1 MMESTAQTLPIEML
15 DVDAIRTDPAAYQF
29 RKNCDANGV
38 TKEWQI
44 TADRWDPILHGN
56 PLLVHKRLSGE
67 YFVVD
72 GHHRL
77 DFARRM
83 GVDKLNVQVLDEARG
98 YSIDRVKLIAA
109 EKNIVKGHASKV
121 EAARV
126 LKEEKAKNFDRFLLT
141 SWQPDHV
148 IVKLSGLSDAS
159 LDMVEQCKV
168 PVESAVYVAE
178 HVPDADHQDRIFR
191 KISLKLHKDDYPTPG
206 FNQKVNYVKEPGV
219 KIPVRFTDGSS
230 TALVANEQAA
240 GFVARLRKQ
249 RESLAASLSK

>member
-1 MMESTAQTLPIEML
+1 MEIKPQNLPIETL
-15 DVDAIRTDPAAYQF
+15 DIRVIKADSAAYQF

-44 TADRWDPILHGN
+44 TAERWDPVIHGN
-56 PLLVHKRLSGE
+56 PLLVHKRASGE

-77 DFARRM
+77 DFAKRM
-83 GVDKLNVQVLDEARG
+83 GVDKLNVQVLDEAQG

-148 IVKLSGLSDAS
+148 AVTLSGLSDTS
-159 LDMVEQCKV
+159 LDMIEQKKV
-168 PVESAVYVAE
+168 PMESAVFVGERVSDTA
-178 HVPDADHQDRIFR
+178 HQDKLFHM
-191 KISLKLHKDDYPTPG
+191 ISMKLHKDDYPTVG
-206 FNQKVNYVKEPGV
+206 FNQPVNYIKEPGI
-219 KIPVRFTDGSS
+219 KIPISFTDGSNQ
-230 TALVANEQAA
+230 ALAANEQAA
-240 GFVARLRKQ
+240 SFVQFVRRQ
-249 RESLAASLSK
+249 REALASTLSR